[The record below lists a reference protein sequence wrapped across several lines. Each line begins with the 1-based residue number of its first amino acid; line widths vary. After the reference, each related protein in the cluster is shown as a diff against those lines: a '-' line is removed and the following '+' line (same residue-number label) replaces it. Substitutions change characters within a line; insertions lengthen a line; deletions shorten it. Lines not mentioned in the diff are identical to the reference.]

1 MGFNPL
7 KIFKKRNDEV
17 IDLGKLHQN
26 VGTSNVENTETQP
39 QQTTETGLGFI
50 GNLASAS
57 DSKEIK
63 TNSNIDVDRFDR
75 FGKRID
81 RLLGRMELLERK
93 IERVEHRLDI
103 S

>member
-26 VGTSNVENTETQP
+26 VGTLNVENTETQP

-57 DSKEIK
+57 DSREVK
-63 TNSNIDVDRFDR
+63 TNANIDVDRFDR

>member
-26 VGTSNVENTETQP
+26 VGTLNAGNTETQP

-57 DSKEIK
+57 NSREAK
-63 TNSNIDVDRFDR
+63 TNANIDFDRFDR